1 MPRAGPAGSTPTPCR
16 SSPEVSLSAP
26 AGPVASCANCGRA
39 FGGRFCPE
47 CGQEATELQRP
58 VAGLVHDFLSDT
70 FAFDARIWRTLPLL
84 VTRPG
89 ALAAEYAAGRRARYV
104 PPLRLYVFL
113 GALFFAVMALADGGP
128 LRFEAVTDGDEVLI
142 ESAFGIRL
150 TAVGASAADEGSPT
164 AGVSR
169 AAADVEGFN
178 DIVIATLSY
187 AHFFFLPL
195 VALLLW
201 ILWRRRWYAEHL
213 VFGMYFFAFALLAGS
228 VMVAAYGLLGNPPP
242 GHPAARAAIVVWDA
256 AVVVMLYRALR
267 DMYRSGHA
275 ATAARFLALVPCCF
289 LLASGVVIAI
299 AFLTIG
305 LAY

>member
-1 MPRAGPAGSTPTPCR
+1 M
-16 SSPEVSLSAP
+16 
-26 AGPVASCANCGRA
+26 
-39 FGGRFCPE
+39 FDGRFCQE
-47 CGQEATELQRP
+47 CGQEATDLQRP
-58 VAGLVHDFLSDT
+58 VSGLVHDFLFDT

-89 ALAAEYAAGRRARYV
+89 ALAAEYVAGRRARYV

-113 GALFFAVMALADGGP
+113 SALFFAVMAMADGGP
-128 LRFEAVTDGDEVLI
+128 LRFAAVTDDDDVLI

-150 TAVGASAADEGSPT
+150 TAVGASAADEDSPT
-164 AGVSR
+164 ARVSR

-213 VFGMYFFAFALLAGS
+213 VFGMYFFAFALLAGG
-228 VMVAAYGLLGNPPP
+228 VVVAAYALLGNPPP

-275 ATAARFLALVPCCF
+275 STAARLLALVPCCF

-299 AFLTIG
+299 AFVTIG